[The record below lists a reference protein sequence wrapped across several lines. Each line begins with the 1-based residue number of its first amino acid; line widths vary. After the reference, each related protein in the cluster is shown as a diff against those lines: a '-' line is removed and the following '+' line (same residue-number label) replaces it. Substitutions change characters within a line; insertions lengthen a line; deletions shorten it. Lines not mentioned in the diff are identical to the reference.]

1 MATGRWQ
8 PSAVSPAVW
17 DSFTWSDPNAVE
29 GSVAG
34 VSTTAGSATGF
45 KGALG
50 LTAGSS
56 TTAGTASGIKTAFGS
71 TAGTSQ
77 TDGTA
82 LGAIALVGIS
92 VGDTATSGAATGT
105 AAFIGSSAGI
115 STSAGQSVG
124 APALSGST
132 IGDSVSNGSATGTEQ
147 DQGVVGGVS
156 LTSGTAVGSPDLLGE
171 VSGETIST
179 GSATGSK
186 PAPAPAARR
195 GAAIQPPKQVAFKGS
210 AFGYT
215 QSQGYARGAQG
226 FTGEARTGFTKATGA
241 VARGAF
247 IYRGIVDGREIL
259 MERRLGGIVKIHRIV
274 RQREEDS
281 LLAALR

>member
-50 LTAGSS
+50 LTAGSG
-56 TTAGTASGIKTAFGS
+56 TTAGS
-71 TAGTSQ
+71 
-77 TDGTA
+77 
-82 LGAIALVGIS
+82 
-92 VGDTATSGAATGT
+92 ATGT
-105 AAFIGSSAGI
+105 IAFVGSSAGI

-259 MERRLGGIVKIHRIV
+259 IERRLSGIVKIHRIV

>member
-1 MATGRWQ
+1 MASGRWQ

-56 TTAGTASGIKTAFGS
+56 SNAGAATGTKTAFGF
-71 TAGTSQ
+71 TAGTSPSN
-77 TDGTA
+77 GTA
-82 LGAIALVGIS
+82 LGVIALVGIS
-92 VGDTATSGAATGT
+92 AGDTATSGAAIGT
-105 AAFIGSSAGI
+105 TAFVGSSAGI
-115 STSAGQSVG
+115 STSSGQSAGV
-124 APALSGST
+124 PALSGST
-132 IGDSVSNGSATGTEQ
+132 VGDSASNGSATGTEQ

-156 LTSGTAVGSPDLLGE
+156 LTSGTAIGSPDLLGE
-171 VSGETIST
+171 VSGETTST

-186 PAPAPAARR
+186 PAPAPVARR

-226 FTGEARTGFTKATGA
+226 FAGEARTGFTKATGA

-247 IYRGIVDGREIL
+247 VYRGSVDGREIL
-259 MERRLGGIVKIHRIV
+259 IERRLSGIVKIHRIV
-274 RQREEDS
+274 RQREEDA
-281 LLAALR
+281 LLSALR